1 MKKTLCVLAAA
12 ILALSLTACR
22 GNQDQPLPENVQDVG
37 GVIVKEDDL
46 LEPSDID
53 MTETQDQTSGVIL
66 GDNANL
72 AEVTVDMVKGWLAEE
87 VSGEYESIPD
97 EDFLTE
103 RAKLDGGGE
112 VEVCSYFEHYYC
124 TNFLLPAETTTD
136 GERFAELLALYIGRP
151 LIDEET
157 QELNDAVT
165 SVRNG
170 AESIY
175 LQTIQESALVYV
187 MLRDD
192 FILVQAA

>member
-12 ILALSLTACR
+12 ILALSLAACG
-22 GNQDQPLPENVQDVG
+22 GNQDQPLPEDVQDVG
-37 GVIVKEDDL
+37 DVIVKEDDL

-53 MTETQDQTSGVIL
+53 MTGTQDQTSGIIL
-66 GDNANL
+66 GDNTNL
-72 AEVTVDMVKGWLAEE
+72 AEVTVDIVKGWLSEC
-87 VSGEYESIPD
+87 VSGDYTQAQD
-97 EDFLTE
+97 DDFLTE
-103 RAKLDGGGE
+103 KASLSGGGE

-124 TNFLLPAETTTD
+124 TNFLLPAETTAD

-151 LIDEET
+151 LIDEEV

-192 FILVQAA
+192 SILVQVA